1 MRGSGSHL
9 TRAARRTRP
18 VFRNLTAILLAV
30 VIGVSLSGCEKA
42 AEVAKPLSY
51 EKEGVSFQ
59 FPSNWTV
66 TEDVTED
73 DFRYIF
79 VESPGDSIFIFHIY
93 AEGDEMDLREYAEWF
108 SGEMKVALPIGT
120 PGESTFTPT
129 ERETGAGRLEGLLED
144 LPVTFLGERVDQKHE
159 YVRIEA
165 GGRVVY
171 LIASAPAEDL
181 ELVAPGFDLI
191 FRGVRIE
198 ASEPTV
204 PEETEDGEVSSDS
217 TDLPHQETHPVR
229 ERMKAHRDR
238 KE

>member
-18 VFRNLTAILLAV
+18 VLRNLTAILFAI
-30 VIGVSLSGCEKA
+30 VIGVSFSGCEKA

-93 AEGDEMDLREYAEWF
+93 VEGDEMDLREYAEWF
-108 SGEMKVALPIGT
+108 SGEMKAAFWPMT

-129 ERETGAGRLEGLLED
+129 ERETGNGRLEGLLED
-144 LPVTFLGERVDQKHE
+144 LPVTFLGERVGQKHE
-159 YVRIEA
+159 YVRFEA
-165 GGRVVY
+165 GEKVVY

-181 ELVAPGFDLI
+181 GLVAPGFDLI
-191 FRGVRIE
+191 FRTSRTDFPEAEAPVEVKVPAGTDETGTLKQRIR
-198 ASEPTV
+198 S
-204 PEETEDGEVSSDS
+204 
-217 TDLPHQETHPVR
+217 HN
-229 ERMKAHRDR
+229 KRDN
-238 KE
+238 